1 MAVPGRALRAAA
13 EPGLRPEDGSRQKGR
28 AAGGGHS
35 PARSRHNGDGAEG
48 GTQMS
53 LKPPA
58 PGPGGLCC
66 AAGSSPTS
74 PEPSVAAAAVS

>member
-13 EPGLRPEDGSRQKGR
+13 DPGLRPEGGSRQKGR

-48 GTQMS
+48 GHKRAS
-53 LKPPA
+53 NPLPRV
-58 PGPGGLCC
+58 PGGFALQPG
-66 AAGSSPTS
+66 AAP
-74 PEPSVAAAAVS
+74 